1 MIDDNELDT
10 LLSQLTLEE
19 KALLCS
25 GKDFWRLQGIERL
38 NLPSIMV
45 TDGPHGMRKQPDGA
59 DHMGL
64 QNSVPATCF
73 PTASALAA
81 TWNRD
86 LLQRVGVALGEE
98 TRAESVSV
106 LLGPGVNI
114 KRHPLGGRNFEYF
127 SEDPFLAGQIATA
140 WVQGLQSQGVG
151 ASLKHFAVNNHEFGR
166 MTVDAI
172 VDERTLR
179 EIYLPAFETTVK
191 QAQPWTIMCA
201 YNKLNG
207 TYLAEH
213 PQMLTDILRTE
224 WGFDGLV
231 VTDWGANNNRVDGI
245 RAGQHLDMPNN
256 GRVNTDKI
264 IAAIN
269 DGSLTLAD
277 LDRSVREVLKLI
289 LRARTANEDA
299 HPRQANLEEHHTLA
313 IEAAE
318 QGAVLLKN
326 DDNRLPLKNS
336 GRVLVLGALANQTR
350 YQGSGSSQINPYR
363 LVQPLDALKQE
374 APDID
379 WVYQEGYRL
388 KGDLTHQHKLNAL
401 AEAERADAIVLFAG
415 LTPEYES
422 EGFDRK
428 HLQLPRQQRDLI
440 EALLP
445 HADKLVLVLQNG
457 APIVIPHVDKIPAIF
472 EAYLGGQAGG
482 QAIAR
487 LLLGK
492 ANPSGKL
499 AETFPAEQADV
510 ASDRWFPG
518 TLRQSQYREGIW
530 VGYRYHDTAGVPPLF
545 PFGHGL
551 SYSRF
556 DYQDL
561 QIEGDDLRNDGVI
574 AVSMTVINSGDRDGH
589 ETVQLYVGQAH
600 PSVPRPKKELRQFE
614 KVFLKAG
621 ESCVIRFVLSARD
634 FSFWD
639 VQTGQWRV
647 ETDDYTLSVAASVE
661 DIRLQQ
667 SIAVVTDHE
676 RREPDETLTAYY
688 NPDPEQFSESAF
700 AALLGHKVPAPVP
713 TRPFHV
719 NSTIGE
725 VQHRWLGRRL
735 KRTLMEELG
744 GTMGDLPEENRLMME
759 AMIDDLPLRNRSLL
773 SLGAVS
779 EKTVHRLVHA
789 LNHHWLKALTGAK
802 APSK

>member
-1 MIDDNELDT
+1 MTDLNELDT
-10 LLSQLTLEE
+10 LLDQLTLEE
-19 KALLCS
+19 KAALCS
-25 GKDFWRLQGIERL
+25 GKDFWRLQGVERL

-64 QNSVPATCF
+64 QRSVPATCF

-81 TWNRD
+81 SWNRE
-86 LLQRVGVALGEE
+86 LIHRVGVALGEE
-98 TRAESVSV
+98 ARAESVSV

-140 WVQGLQSQGVG
+140 WVQGVQSQGVG
-151 ASLKHFAVNNHEFGR
+151 ASLKHFAVNNHEYGR

-213 PQMLTDILRTE
+213 SQMLTDILRTE

-231 VTDWGANNNRVDGI
+231 VTDWGANNNRIDGI
-245 RAGQHLDMPNN
+245 RAGQHLEMPSS

-264 IAAIN
+264 IAAVN
-269 DGSLTLAD
+269 DGVLTMAD
-277 LDRSVREVLKLI
+277 LDQSVREVLKLI
-289 LRARTANEDA
+289 IRARTANEDA
-299 HPRQANLEEHHTLA
+299 HPRQANLDAHHELA

-326 DDNRLPLKNS
+326 EGERLPLS
-336 GRVLVLGALANQTR
+336 GQGRVLVLGALAKQTR
-350 YQGSGSSQINPYR
+350 YQGSGSSQINPHC
-363 LVQPLDALKQE
+363 LVQPLDALKAQ
-374 APDID
+374 APDVD
-379 WVYQEGYRL
+379 WVYEPGYRL
-388 KGDLTHQHKLNAL
+388 KGDLTHQHKLAAL
-401 AEAERADAIVLFAG
+401 EQAKRADVIVLFAG

-422 EGFDRK
+422 EGFDRQ

-440 EALLP
+440 DALLP

-457 APIVIPHVDKIPAIF
+457 APVVIPHVDKIPAIF
-472 EAYLGGQAGG
+472 EAYLGGQAGA

-487 LLLGK
+487 LLLGVS
-492 ANPSGKL
+492 NPSGKL
-499 AETFPAEQADV
+499 AETFPATQTDV

-518 TLRQSQYREGIW
+518 SPRQSQYREGIW

-551 SYSRF
+551 SYTRF
-556 DYQDL
+556 EYRDL
-561 QIEGDDLRNDGVI
+561 QIEGSDLRNGGTV
-574 AVSMTVINSGDRDGH
+574 AVTLTVTNEGARDGY

-621 ESCVIRFVLSARD
+621 ESGAIRFELSARD

-639 VQTGQWRV
+639 VGSQTWCA
-647 ETDDYTLSVAASVE
+647 ESDDYTLCVAASVE
-661 DIRLQQ
+661 DVRLQQ
-667 SIAVVTDHE
+667 SLKLVSDHE
-676 RREPDETLTAYY
+676 RHEPTAALSDYF
-688 NPDPEQFSESAF
+688 NPLPEQFTESAF
-700 AALLGHKVPAPVP
+700 AQLLGYDIPEPVAI
-713 TRPFHV
+713 RPIHV
-719 NSTIGE
+719 NSTVSE

-735 KRTLMEELG
+735 KRTVAQEMAKA
-744 GTMGDLPEENRLMME
+744 MGDVPEENRLMME
-759 AMIDDLPLRNRSLL
+759 AMIEDLPLRNLALMSE
-773 SLGAVS
+773 GKIS
-779 EKTVHRLVHA
+779 EKTLHRMVHA
-789 LNHHWLKALTGAK
+789 LNHQWVKALSGAQ
-802 APSK
+802 ADSK